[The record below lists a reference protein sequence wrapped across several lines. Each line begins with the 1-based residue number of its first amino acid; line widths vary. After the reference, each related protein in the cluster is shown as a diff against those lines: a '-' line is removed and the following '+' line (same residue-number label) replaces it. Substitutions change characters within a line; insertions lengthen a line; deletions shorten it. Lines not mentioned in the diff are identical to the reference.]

1 MMVTS
6 LFSYIKNIIC
16 YTHDT
21 IHFIDLCAY
30 LTAEDD
36 CDEDVIFEED
46 GEESEGYLF
55 AGQATYMKIN
65 SKMLSYHH

>member
-1 MMVTS
+1 
-6 LFSYIKNIIC
+6 
-16 YTHDT
+16 
-21 IHFIDLCAY
+21 LCAY

-46 GEESEGYLF
+46 EEEFEGYLF
-55 AGQATYMKIN
+55 ASQGTYMKIN

>member
-1 MMVTS
+1 
-6 LFSYIKNIIC
+6 
-16 YTHDT
+16 
-21 IHFIDLCAY
+21 LCAY